1 MENCLNKEWSQN
13 AVVDIA
19 EYAVALAITLVTM
32 VGLLRFLGLVG

>member
-1 MENCLNKEWSQN
+1 MNNCIEKGWSPI

-32 VGLLRFLGLVG
+32 VGLLRFLGFIG